1 MKTEK
6 IVLQKIDHRKVRI
19 PKAGT
24 KVNKQIDIMFWN
36 IWVQFGIKRNVV
48 RISRSMIKKYEW
60 TSTARTEFYAILFHK
75 KLLKLLENRKL
86 RTSWIIDC
94 EPLEINNIKQK

>member
-1 MKTEK
+1 VKTEK

-19 PKAGT
+19 PKTGI
-24 KVNKQIDIMFWN
+24 KVNKQIDTMFWN

-48 RISRSMIKKYEW
+48 GIPRSMVKEYEW
-60 TSTARTEFYAILFHK
+60 TSIARTEFYAVPFHK
-75 KLLKLLENRKL
+75 KLLKLLEKRKL

-94 EPLEINNIKQK
+94 EPLETNNIKQK